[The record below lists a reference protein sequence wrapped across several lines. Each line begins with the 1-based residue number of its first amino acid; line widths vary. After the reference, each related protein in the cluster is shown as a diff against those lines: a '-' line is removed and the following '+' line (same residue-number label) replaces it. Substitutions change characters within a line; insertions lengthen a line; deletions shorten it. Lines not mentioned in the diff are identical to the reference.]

1 MEETLKSPREW
12 ARETGIEILDAD
24 GWRGRT
30 GRAFTD
36 EISEEE
42 FRYRAS
48 FSTIRTTTRAVYVES
63 TEEALEEALEDLTE
77 VPLPSDEEGGE
88 SA

>member
-1 MEETLKSPREW
+1 MDEDLKTPREW
-12 ARETGIEILDAD
+12 AKVTGIEVLDAD

-30 GRAFTD
+30 GRSFTD

-48 FSTIRTTTRAVYVES
+48 FSTIRQTKPVWNETAK
-63 TEEALEEALEDLTE
+63 EALDAAAGADDED
-77 VPLPSDEEGGE
+77 DEE
-88 SA
+88 

>member
-1 MEETLKSPREW
+1 MEHDLKTPKEW
-12 ARETGIEILDAD
+12 QAETGIEVLDAD

-30 GRAFTD
+30 GRDFSD

-48 FSTIRTTTRAVYVES
+48 FSTIRTTRPVYLES
-63 TEEALEEALEDLTE
+63 TEEALDEAMNSGPGDDEDDPDEVEE
-77 VPLPSDEEGGE
+77 
-88 SA
+88 

>member
-1 MEETLKSPREW
+1 MEHDLKTPKEW
-12 ARETGIEILDAD
+12 EKETGITVLDAD

-30 GRAFTD
+30 GRDYSD

-48 FSTIRTTTRAVYVES
+48 FSTIRATGPVYRES
-63 TEEALEEALEDLTE
+63 TEEALDEAMNSGPDEG
-77 VPLPSDEEGGE
+77 EEGE
-88 SA
+88 E